1 MIFPAQ
7 GRLEAEYRAFQA
19 GDADFARVPPSLFKQ
34 AEGTYGPQGDFL
46 KSEQFGINFVLT
58 NDASGPMAN
67 PDARKAVSMALDRPA
82 IDEGVYQGSRTPASA
97 LISPPFGEYFQDG
110 VCGDACT
117 FDATKAKDL
126 AAKGGLTPG
135 THLRLL
141 YNNDGGHEPLVQ
153 AWKDQIEKT
162 LGVVVDLDGVPF
174 AEQLTKRDNGQFDI
188 ARAGWGADTPTA
200 ENFLFPVLG
209 TTSEDNDGKYSNPRV
224 DALIEQGR
232 TQKSDDERAKLYR
245 EAEKI
250 AIGEDLAVI
259 PTFYRTEYRVFDS
272 DKWAGVEL
280 DFFENPTVATIGLK
294 S

>member
-19 GDADFARVPPSLFKQ
+19 GEADFARVPPSLFKQ
-34 AEGTYGPQGDFL
+34 AESTYQPQGDFL

-117 FDATKAKDL
+117 FDATKAKEL

-209 TTSEDNDGKYSNPRV
+209 HDVGGQRRQVQQPPGRRPHRAGPDPEERRRAGQGSTGRRRRSPSARTWRSSPPSTAPSTGSSTPTS
-224 DALIEQGR
+224 GR
-232 TQKSDDERAKLYR
+232 ASGWTSS
-245 EAEKI
+245 
-250 AIGEDLAVI
+250 
-259 PTFYRTEYRVFDS
+259 RTPPS
-272 DKWAGVEL
+272 PPSA
-280 DFFENPTVATIGLK
+280 
-294 S
+294 